1 MCSGKHGRICASLQG
16 AHSPIEDL
24 NFMATYVDRDSS
36 MAVRRNQFLTDFMDW
51 ARSHLGQ
58 HVSPQEADLIASD
71 MTDRL
76 TDHWGGQTLIIPKDY
91 HWKLSQLDDQI
102 YREFT
107 GNNYA
112 ELAQKHGVHERTL
125 RRIIKRVQQ
134 RIKEAADKRS
144 RDLFND

>member
-1 MCSGKHGRICASLQG
+1 
-16 AHSPIEDL
+16 
-24 NFMATYVDRDSS
+24 

-91 HWKLSQLDDQI
+91 HWKLSKLDAQI
-102 YREFT
+102 YQEFT

-112 ELAQKHGVHERTL
+112 ELAKRHGVHERTL

>member
-1 MCSGKHGRICASLQG
+1 
-16 AHSPIEDL
+16 
-24 NFMATYVDRDSS
+24 MATFVDRDSN
-36 MAVRRNQFLTDFMDW
+36 MASRRNQFLADLMDV
-51 ARSHLGQ
+51 AKKHLQ
-58 HVSPQEADLIASD
+58 EHVSGPAADMVASS
-71 MTDRL
+71 L
-76 TDHWGGQTLIIPKDY
+76 TDHLADYWGGQLINIPKDY